1 MYWRDHTTCARH
13 IITCKD
19 YAPFPGDFDRFR
31 CIVPGIPE
39 GIVIT
44 TSREESVAL
53 SDEEFAKLQTQA
65 PWFFLEEFCVYTN
78 RIDAKSATDYYV
90 LKLKSKHRTSQ
101 AEWLRD
107 ALDRMVSQ
115 MAYAIRPSSL
125 AKGRSVYLFKL
136 RHTAYRTFS
145 WLAARRFSLDPYY
158 IKGDDIELQLIMWL
172 KPFVDWH
179 KQWVKLGRPLNLDED
194 LL

>member
-1 MYWRDHTTCARH
+1 MHWRDHTTCARH
-13 IITCKD
+13 IITCND

-39 GIVIT
+39 GIAIT

-53 SDEEFAKLQTQA
+53 SDEEFAKLQAQA
-65 PWFFLEEFCVYTN
+65 PWFFLEEFCVYTH
-78 RIDAKSATDYYV
+78 RIDAMYATDYCA

-115 MAYAIRPSSL
+115 MACAIRPSSL
-125 AKGRSVYLFKL
+125 AKGRSVYLFNL
-136 RHTAYRTFS
+136 RHTAYRTFC
-145 WLAARRFSLDPYY
+145 WLAARRFGFDPYC
-158 IKGDDIELQLIMWL
+158 ITGDDIELQLIMWL

-179 KQWVKLGRPLNLDED
+179 KEWVKLGRPLNLDEG
-194 LL
+194 

>member
-44 TSREESVAL
+44 TSLEESVAL
-53 SDEEFAKLQTQA
+53 SDKEFAKLQTQA
-65 PWFFLEEFCVYTN
+65 PWFFLEEFCVYTK
-78 RIDAKSATDYYV
+78 RIDSKYSMDYYV

-125 AKGRSVYLFKL
+125 ANGRSVYLFRL
-136 RHTAYRTFS
+136 GHTAYRTFS
-145 WLAARRFSLDPYY
+145 WLAARRFGLDPYD
-158 IKGDDIELQLIMWL
+158 ITGDDIELQLLMWL

-179 KQWVKLGRPLNLDED
+179 KEWVKLGRPLNLDED
-194 LL
+194 

>member
-13 IITCKD
+13 IITCKECM
-19 YAPFPGDFDRFR
+19 PFPGDFDRFR

-44 TSREESVAL
+44 AGQEESAAL
-53 SDEEFAKLQTQA
+53 SDEEFAKLQAQA
-65 PWFFLEEFCVYTN
+65 PWFFLEEFCVYTK
-78 RIDAKSATDYYV
+78 RIDAKFSTEWYYI
-90 LKLKSKHRTSQ
+90 KLKPKHRTSQ

-107 ALDRMVSQ
+107 ALDKMVSQ
-115 MAYAIRPSSL
+115 MAYAIRPSTL
-125 AKGRSVYLFKL
+125 AKGRYVHWFEL
-136 RHTAYRTFS
+136 RHTAYRTFR
-145 WLAARRFSLDPYY
+145 WLAAHRFGLDPYY

-172 KPFVDWH
+172 KPFVEWH

-194 LL
+194 

>member
-19 YAPFPGDFDRFR
+19 YAPFPGDFERFR

-44 TSREESVAL
+44 TSLEESVEL

-65 PWFFLEEFCVYTN
+65 PWFFLEEFCVYTH
-78 RIDAKSATDYYV
+78 RIDAKYATACYV

-115 MAYAIRPSSL
+115 MACAIRPSSL
-125 AKGRSVYLFKL
+125 AKGRSVYLF
-136 RHTAYRTFS
+136 T
-145 WLAARRFSLDPYY
+145 RRFGFDPYN
-158 IKGDDIELQLIMWL
+158 ITGDDIELKLIMWL
-172 KPFVDWH
+172 KPFIDWH

-194 LL
+194 

>member
-13 IITCKD
+13 IITCKEFTL
-19 YAPFPGDFDRFR
+19 FPGDFDRFR

-44 TSREESVAL
+44 TSREESAAL

-78 RIDAKSATDYYV
+78 RIDAKLATDYYV
-90 LKLKSKHRTSQ
+90 LKLKPKHRTSQ

-107 ALDRMVSQ
+107 ALDKMVSQ
-115 MAYAIRPSSL
+115 MAYAIRPSTL
-125 AKGRSVYLFKL
+125 ARWRDVRFAQMETGLYFNWVLLLCHRYRLGYCGAKG
-136 RHTAYRTFS
+136 
-145 WLAARRFSLDPYY
+145 
-158 IKGDDIELQLIMWL
+158 IDIEMQLVMWL

-179 KQWVKLGRPLNLDED
+179 KQWVKAGRPLYLD
-194 LL
+194 

>member
-1 MYWRDHTTCARH
+1 MYWRDHTTCTRH
-13 IITCKD
+13 IITCKN

-44 TSREESVAL
+44 TSLEESVEL
-53 SDEEFAKLQTQA
+53 SDEEFAKFRTQA
-65 PWFFLEEFCVYTN
+65 PWVFMEEFCVYTN
-78 RIDAKSATDYYV
+78 RIDAKYATDYYV

-115 MAYAIRPSSL
+115 MACAIRPSSL

-136 RHTAYRTFS
+136 RPTAYRTFS
-145 WLAARRFSLDPYY
+145 WLAARRFGFDPYY
-158 IKGDDIELQLIMWL
+158 TTGDDIELQLIMWL
-172 KPFVDWH
+172 KPFIDWH
-179 KQWVKLGRPLNLDED
+179 KQWAKLGRPLNLDED
-194 LL
+194 